1 MKKSK
6 VNPYQHTKSQIAKHS
21 RPEIVQRTVNK
32 AKRRANNIEI
42 INNLNLASILCIGA
56 RHDSEVQSFIDAG
69 YYCIGIDIAT
79 KTNLILRVD
88 AHEIDTHSMSF
99 DLVYASHSL
108 EHMHD
113 PVKVL
118 KNIRKIARVGLLA
131 ILPVTSDLKPG
142 HPVIFDI
149 MANPPDIYTGDPDFK
164 VLEPYEIAH
173 YEKNNEEITVLFR
186 YTGRYH
192 EKRV

>member
-6 VNPYQHTKSQIAKHS
+6 VNPYQHTKSQISKHS

-32 AKRRANNIEI
+32 AKNRAKNIEI
-42 INNLNLASILCIGA
+42 INNLNYINSILCIGA
-56 RHDSEVQSFIDAG
+56 RHNSEIQSFILSG

-118 KNIRKIARVGLLA
+118 KNIRKIARVGLFA
-131 ILPVTSDLKPG
+131 ILPITSILKSG

-149 MANPPDIYTGDPDFK
+149 MANPPDVYTGDPDFK

-173 YEKNNEEITVLFR
+173 YEKNNEEITVLFNF
-186 YTGRYH
+186 
-192 EKRV
+192 KRA

>member
-21 RPEIVQRTVNK
+21 RPEIIQRTVN
-32 AKRRANNIEI
+32 RDRTNSIEI
-42 INNLNLASILCIGA
+42 IKNNFNTINSILCIGA
-56 RHDSEVQSFIDAG
+56 RHNSEVQSFIDAG
-69 YYCIGIDIAT
+69 YHCIGIDIAT
-79 KTNLILRVD
+79 KTDLIMKVD

-118 KNIRKIARVGLLA
+118 KNIRKIARIGLLA

-173 YEKNNEEITVLFR
+173 YEKNNEEITVLFNF
-186 YTGRYH
+186 
-192 EKRV
+192 KRA